1 MLKTH
6 VRFIAQANKKA
17 AIEKKKELITAIR
30 SLEDMPYRYP
40 FFEDVFIPANKY
52 HMMFVKKWYF
62 VLYQVIDDVV
72 YVDYII
78 DCRKDYNWLLKNI

>member
-40 FFEDVFIPANKY
+40 FLKMY
-52 HMMFVKKWYF
+52 
-62 VLYQVIDDVV
+62 LYRQTS
-72 YVDYII
+72 II
-78 DCRKDYNWLLKNI
+78 